1 MLARP
6 ALLLLESSGL
16 CTAALSLSSV
26 FVALFFY
33 VTSGSVAGMAYYS
46 IGRYLGL
53 IVMSAVIVAWLP
65 AVSPKR
71 LFRVGLGLT
80 AAFYGSLILVGGAA
94 GHLALP
100 LGFVNGAA
108 SGVYWFGNGTLV
120 YDVVSPSER
129 GRYYGFSFALGSVL
143 NVGMPLASGAIIAGI
158 GGKTGYFVVFGLALV
173 AFVAAWGRG
182 RHLRDTPAVGGRRLR
197 EAFLLPFVMP
207 RWGRAF
213 LVMAM
218 RGFKQTAG
226 SLGLITLV
234 YLADKSPA
242 AQGEYAAISSAA
254 GIATSILAGHLPLRF
269 RAAGIWL
276 GAAGFAAAT
285 LLLLGPIGLGL
296 VLIYG
301 AVTGFVYPGVMVPVA
316 SIILETIDDDPA
328 GRERR
333 GAYIL
338 SREWAANLGRL
349 AAAGLLLGLIALV
362 STRVAVL
369 STLCAAGAL
378 QLVIAALVA
387 RGDVLRRLWQW
398 GVTLYRTPS
407 AED

>member
-1 MLARP
+1 V
-6 ALLLLESSGL
+6 LLLESSGL
-16 CTAALSLSSV
+16 CNAALSLSSV

-65 AVSPKR
+65 AVAPRR
-71 LFRVGLGLT
+71 LFRVGLGCT
-80 AAFYGSLILVGGAA
+80 AVFYGALIVVGGAA

-100 LGFVNGAA
+100 LGLVNGAA

-120 YDVVSPSER
+120 YDVVSAGER

-143 NVGMPLASGAIIAGI
+143 NVLMPLASGAIIAGI
-158 GGKTGYFVVFGLALV
+158 GGKTGYFVVFGLALI
-173 AFVAAWGRG
+173 AFLGAWARA
-182 RHLRDTPAVGGRRLR
+182 RQLDETAAVGGRSLR
-197 EAFLLPFVMP
+197 EAFLLPFSMP

-234 YLADKSPA
+234 YLAAKSPA
-242 AQGEYAAISSAA
+242 AQGDYVAISSAA
-254 GIATSILAGHLPLRF
+254 GVATSVLAGHLPMRLR
-269 RAAGIWL
+269 AVGIWI
-276 GAAGFAAAT
+276 GAAGFAGAT
-285 LLLLGPIGLGL
+285 MLLLGHLDLGL
-296 VLIYG
+296 VLVYG
-301 AVTGFVYPGVMVPVA
+301 AVTGLVYPGVMVPVA
-316 SIILETIDDDPA
+316 SIVLETIDEDPA

-349 AAAGLLLGLIALV
+349 AAAGLLLGLISLV
-362 STRVAVL
+362 PTRLAVL
-369 STLCAAGAL
+369 TTLGVAAAL
-378 QLVIAALVA
+378 QLVIAGLVA
-387 RGDVLRRLWQW
+387 RGEVLRRLLQW